1 MDETFPGLATTYLI
15 VGTEHGS
22 KLSTLLAVNGTQTL
36 PVLGCTQNGDF
47 NK

>member
-1 MDETFPGLATTYLI
+1 M

-22 KLSTLLAVNGTQTL
+22 KLSTLLGLNGTQIL
-36 PVLGCTQNGDF
+36 PVFGCTQNGDF